1 MSVKAQ
7 LQSALQAHIDQHRAQ
22 FNTNPMAYIDPESPS
37 PAAIA
42 GSENDEQV
50 QWQIYERSDGA
61 TLTDLATALEVTFP
75 AQLDEL
81 FCSFYSGNLPAKV
94 DGHDIELLLPWN
106 QDDFVRLQQNITGHV
121 LMKRRLKQQDTV
133 FIGLTDQDDLLLSV
147 RLSDG
152 AVCLEYV
159 GKEAH
164 HVLAPSICALF
175 DILDVQ

>member
-7 LQSALQAHIDQHRAQ
+7 LQDALVAYIDQNQAQ
-22 FNTNPMAYIDPESPS
+22 FGTNPMAYIDPESPS

-42 GSENDEQV
+42 GTEIDEQV
-50 QWQIYERSDGA
+50 QWQLYERSDNA
-61 TLTDLATALEVTFP
+61 TLTDLAKALEVNFP
-75 AQLDEL
+75 EQLQEL
-81 FCSFYSGNLPAKV
+81 FCSFYSGNLAANV
-94 DGHDIELLLPWN
+94 DGHSIELLLPWN
-106 QDDFVRLQQNITGHV
+106 EEDFVRLQQNITGHV

-159 GKEAH
+159 GKETH
-164 HVLAPSICALF
+164 HVLAASISELF
-175 DILDVQ
+175 DILKVH